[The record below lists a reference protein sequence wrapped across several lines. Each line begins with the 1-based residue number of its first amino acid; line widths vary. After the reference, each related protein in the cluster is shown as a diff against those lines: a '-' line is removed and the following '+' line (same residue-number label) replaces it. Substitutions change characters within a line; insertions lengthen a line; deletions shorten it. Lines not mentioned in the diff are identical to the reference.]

1 MKKEQVGALL
11 STTLILSDALMV
23 ALAFAVS
30 YWLRANIPL
39 PTLPLRVEPLTTYL
53 PMMLTQVLS
62 VIIVFYFY
70 RLYHMRRVT
79 SRIDLAYS
87 VFAGVSIGTMM
98 SVALASLLFKNSI
111 FELDYPRGM
120 VIYSWV
126 LSIVFVM
133 FGREIHRQLT
143 LWLRRRGIAQD
154 RVLIVGTGEIA
165 RAIIQK
171 IQWSP
176 NLGYQIVGAVNG
188 NTGDELVGVPI
199 LGKINDLPRVIDEH
213 QVDEVIIALPEID
226 RRELVH
232 LITMCQRGS
241 TNVKVF
247 PDVFEIM
254 AGDITIDDLAG
265 LPLLSVR
272 DVALRGWKLSLKRA
286 LDLVGAVV
294 GLTLLSPFM
303 LLTAILIK
311 LESPGPAFYCQ
322 ERMGLDGKP
331 FMMIKFRSMRADA
344 EKNGPGW
351 TVKDDPRRTKIG
363 AWMRKVNWD
372 EIPQLINVLLGE
384 MSLVG
389 PRPERPVYVQRFR
402 QSIPRYMERHR
413 EKAGMTGWAQVNG
426 LRGNSSIVERTK
438 YDLWYIENWSIWLD
452 IKIIIRTIIQTI
464 TRRNPHAY

>member
-79 SRIDLAYS
+79 PRIDLAYS
-87 VFAGVSIGTMM
+87 IFAGVSIGTMM